1 MRNTLKTL
9 AQCGLMIAAPSLMH
23 AQAPGG
29 GAAAGGP
36 AGPRGRGPEA
46 GVTQILNARRALEL
60 TARQVVQLDSIER
73 VLHTER
79 EKLMAQA
86 RPERDAM
93 QAEMRQR
100 VERGERPG
108 QNPAVRDSLH
118 REMRQRMERVRPQME
133 ALRQRDSTSRVA
145 AERILTDAQR
155 TKVHEMQAERRG
167 YERGRLEAEM
177 RGGRQNGMRQ
187 GGRPGTMHR
196 GMMPGRGPE
205 GPGGPPRRPE

>member
-1 MRNTLKTL
+1 MRNTLRTL

-60 TARQVVQLDSIER
+60 TSRQVVQLDSIER

-93 QAEMRQR
+93 QAER
-100 VERGERPG
+100 
-108 QNPAVRDSLH
+108 
-118 REMRQRMERVRPQME
+118 RQRMERVRPQME

>member
-29 GAAAGGP
+29 GAVAGGP

-93 QAEMRQR
+93 QA
-100 VERGERPG
+100 
-108 QNPAVRDSLH
+108 
-118 REMRQRMERVRPQME
+118 EMRQRMERVRPQME